1 MNTRSVRFRLTLWY
15 SLTLILAVALISLVV
30 FLATRQA
37 LLAQADGML
46 ASHGGKVLEVAAQQ
60 GIDMHANMGKE
71 LFLQEFAAI
80 PGMLVYV
87 LDDQGQVQVSSSSV
101 QLPPEALAGL
111 FQQARQANS
120 PFFLTQPA
128 GALTLRF
135 WAAPIRGTSS
145 FLGAVLLASPMD
157 AIQQSLASLLWTLL
171 TVFFVLTPPAVFG
184 GYMLARRALQPIAD
198 MSAQMR
204 RISSAN
210 LQQRVAD
217 PRTGD
222 ELQELGYTFNSLL
235 DRLGQAF
242 QRERQLIGDVAHELK
257 TPLTTM
263 RAGIEVTL
271 DRPREES
278 EYQDALKESLVDVDS
293 MARTLQNLLDLA
305 WARAEDARSE
315 AQRISLSSLLENR
328 VRSLQTM
335 AQAKGISIH
344 RAIAPG
350 LWVQAHEDKL
360 SRALLN
366 VLDNA
371 IKYAPEGG
379 SVRVSLAGTDGSAR
393 LSVENDGPG
402 IPAEDLP
409 HLFERF
415 YRGSTSRQTL
425 GSGLGLAITQAIV
438 QAYRGTIR
446 IESSVGAGT
455 TVTVTLPLA

>member
-1 MNTRSVRFRLTLWY
+1 VNTRSVRFRLTLWY

-37 LLAQADGML
+37 LLAQTDGML
-46 ASHGGKVLEVAAQQ
+46 ASHGGKVLEVAARQ
-60 GIDMHANMGKE
+60 GIDMHADMGKE

-87 LDDQGQVQVSSSSV
+87 LDDQGQMQVSSSSV

-111 FQQARQANS
+111 FQQAHQVNN
-120 PFFLTQPA
+120 PFFLTQQA
-128 GALTLRF
+128 GSLTLRF
-135 WAAPIRGTSS
+135 WAVPIRVAGS
-145 FLGAVLLASPMD
+145 FQGAVLLASPMD
-157 AIQQSLASLLWTLL
+157 TIQQSLASLLWTLL
-171 TVFFVLTPPAVFG
+171 AVFLVLTPPAVFG
-184 GYMLARRALQPIAD
+184 GYMLARRALQPIAR
-198 MSAQMR
+198 MSTQMR

-210 LQQRVAD
+210 LQQRVED

-222 ELQELGYTFNSLL
+222 ELQELAYTFNGLL

-242 QRERQLIGDVAHELK
+242 ERERQLLGDVAHELK
-257 TPLTTM
+257 TPLATM

-271 DRPREES
+271 DRPRKES
-278 EYQDALKESLVDVDS
+278 EYQKTLRESLVDVDT
-293 MARTLQNLLDLA
+293 MTRTLQNLLDLA
-305 WARAEDARSE
+305 WVRAEDGRSE

-328 VRSLQTM
+328 VHSLQTI
-335 AQAKGISIH
+335 AQARGISIRH
-344 RAIAPG
+344 SIAPG
-350 LWVQAHEDKL
+350 LWVQAQEDKL

-371 IKYAPEGG
+371 VKYTPEGG
-379 SVRVSLAGTDGSAR
+379 SVHVTLVGAGGSAR
-393 LSVENDGPG
+393 LCVEDDGSG
-402 IPAEDLP
+402 IPTEDLP
-409 HLFERF
+409 HVFERF

-438 QAYRGTIR
+438 QAYHGTVG
-446 IESSVGAGT
+446 IESSAGAGT

>member
-1 MNTRSVRFRLTLWY
+1 VNTRSVRFRLTLWY
-15 SLTLILAVALISLVV
+15 SLTLILAVVLISLVV

-37 LLAQADGML
+37 LLAQADSML

-60 GIDMHANMGKE
+60 GIDMHGDMGKE
-71 LFLQEFAAI
+71 LFLKEFAAI

-101 QLPPEALAGL
+101 QLPLEALAGL

-120 PFFLTQPA
+120 PFFLTQPT

-135 WAAPIRGTSS
+135 WAAPILVASS
-145 FLGAVLLASPMD
+145 FQGAVLLASPMD
-157 AIQQSLASLLWTLL
+157 AIQQSLVSLLWTLL

-184 GYMLARRALQPIAD
+184 GYMLARRALQPISG

-210 LQQRVAD
+210 LQQRVED
-217 PRTGD
+217 PRTG
-222 ELQELGYTFNSLL
+222 QELAYTFNSLL

-257 TPLTTM
+257 TPLATM

-293 MARTLQNLLDLA
+293 MTRTLQNLLDLA

-315 AQRISLSSLLENR
+315 ARRISFSSLLENR
-328 VRSLQTM
+328 LRSFQTM
-335 AQAKGISIH
+335 AQAKGISIYH
-344 RAIAPG
+344 AIAPG

-360 SRALLN
+360 SRAVLN
-366 VLDNA
+366 LLDNA
-371 IKYAPEGG
+371 IKYTPEGG
-379 SVRVSLAGTDGSAR
+379 SVRVSLTGADGSAR
-393 LSVENDGPG
+393 LIVEDDGPG